1 LQHHYFFSRPY
12 LIQNN
17 KELKEAETDKFK
29 GFYFTQEDLEKEVEN
44 W

>member
-1 LQHHYFFSRPY
+1 
-12 LIQNN
+12 
-17 KELKEAETDKFK
+17 LKEAEIDKFT